1 MRAAIH
7 NRFGGPEVV
16 RIAEVPTPTPGP
28 DEVLVRVEATTVSM
42 ADYRMRSRD
51 LPPGL
56 GILGPLVLGA
66 FRPRHPVLGMDFSGV
81 VEQVGSAVTRFT
93 PGDPVIGLRG
103 SRFGSH
109 AEYLTMPADGAI
121 AHAPATL
128 PLADSA
134 ALVFGGVPALLY
146 LSVLHDLAGT
156 RVLVNGASSAT
167 GTAAVQIAVAQG
179 ATVTAVSSAG
189 NHELVRSLGASQVV
203 DYTTTDFTALGQT
216 WDVVVDCVGNAPVS
230 RVAPV
235 VAAGGAVLLVVASL
249 GSMLSARRD
258 ARRIGGT
265 VLADV
270 PRRAT
275 ASDLKRLVDLADAGS
290 LVPVIEERYPLDDIV
305 EAHRRV
311 GEFRKRGALLVTI
324 P

>member
-1 MRAAIH
+1 MIQK
-7 NRFGGPEVV
+7 FGGPEVV
-16 RIAEVPTPTPGP
+16 QITEVPAPTPSP
-28 DEVLVRVEATTVSM
+28 TEVLVRVHASTVSM

-56 GILGPLVLGA
+56 GVLGPAVLGV
-66 FRPRHPVLGMDFSGV
+66 FRPRHPILGMDFSGI
-81 VEQVGSAVTRFT
+81 VEQVGNEVTRFS
-93 PGDPVIGLRG
+93 PGDRVIGLRG

-109 AEYLTMPADGAI
+109 AELLTMPADGAI

-128 PLADSA
+128 PLTDSA
-134 ALVFGGVPALLY
+134 ALIFGGVPARLY
-146 LSVLHDLAGT
+146 FSAVGSLAGK

-167 GTAAVQIAVAQG
+167 GTAAVQLAVAEG
-179 ATVTAVSSAG
+179 ASVTAVSSAA
-189 NHELVRSLGASQVV
+189 NHELVLSLGASDAI
-203 DYTTTDFTALGQT
+203 DYLTTDFTALGQT

-235 VAAGGAVLLVVASL
+235 VAPSGAVLLVVASL
-249 GSMLSARRD
+249 ASMLSARRD
-258 ARRIGGT
+258 AKRVGGP
-265 VLADV
+265 VAADV

-275 ASDLKRLVDLADAGS
+275 ASDIEYLVQLADAGR
-290 LVPVIEERYPLDDIV
+290 LVPVIEARYALDEIA

-324 P
+324 R